1 MTSNIEKRLAALEAQ
16 LGEREK
22 MTTILFKNF
31 GGCLPAGA
39 DLTAPVT
46 ADATAWVSRFYS
58 VKFWGGTPARWSE
71 ELDRLRADP
80 ELQWPSWEN
89 DGDQGTAGAK
99 GAATPEP
106 LGDGMVP
113 NA

>member
-1 MTSNIEKRLAALEAQ
+1 MTSNMERRLAALEAQ
-16 LGEREK
+16 LGEGEK

-31 GGCLPAGA
+31 GGSLPVGA

-58 VKFWGGTPARWSE
+58 VKFWGGTPARWAA

-80 ELQWPSWEN
+80 ELQWPSWEKE
-89 DGDQGTAGAK
+89 GDQRKSEAG
-99 GAATPEP
+99 GPTTPEM
-106 LGDGMVP
+106 LGDGTVP